1 MLNTKKFYF
10 IFIAMIYENILEE
23 EVLNLMIEAV
33 VHETTNFPCLM
44 VPKYQSYPTMHRKY
58 KYYPFWQIFQHR
70 LLEIAK
76 EVGGKEYRIHSCWFN
91 ACTEES
97 NFDWHAHHGYDLTC
111 VFYVHNCNDNGT
123 LIRQDNTIIQTPAKD
138 NSLSF
143 MQCGVEHKVPNWNG
157 RDRYSVAVQLS
168 IS

>member
-1 MLNTKKFYF
+1 ML
-10 IFIAMIYENILEE
+10 YENILEE
-23 EVLNLMIEAV
+23 KDLTLIIDAIKY
-33 VHETTNFPCLM
+33 ETTNFPCLM

-58 KYYPFWQIFQHR
+58 KHHAFWQNFQNK
-70 LLEIAK
+70 LLGIAK
-76 EVGGKEYRIHSCWFN
+76 EVGDKEYKIDSCWFN

>member
-1 MLNTKKFYF
+1 ML
-10 IFIAMIYENILEE
+10 YENIIEE
-23 EVLNLMIEAV
+23 KDLTSIIDAIKY
-33 VHETTNFPCLM
+33 ETINFPCLM

-58 KYYPFWQIFQHR
+58 KHYAFWQNFQNK
-70 LLEIAK
+70 LLGIAK
-76 EVGGKEYRIHSCWFN
+76 EVGDKEYRIHSCWFN

-123 LIRQDNTIIQTPAKD
+123 LIKQDNTIIQTPAKD

-143 MQCGVEHKVPNWNG
+143 MKCGVEHRVPNWNG
-157 RDRYSVAVQLS
+157 RDRYSIAVQLS
-168 IS
+168 II